1 MPFMLAL
8 AAALTLTAQPLDLE
22 AWNRDRLQTSR
33 VGMIVLG
40 VFAVGNMGI
49 GAFGVGLER
58 DERARFL
65 HLGNLAWNAVNLGLA
80 LNTLIREWSQDP
92 AALDA
97 KQSLAAS
104 EQIEKIFFINGALD
118 LGYLATAAFL
128 WQRGDAVGDP
138 KLVGLGQALVVQ
150 AAFLVFFDVTMG
162 ILNAR
167 LTGRLLDGLTVN
179 VTPVGVSGRF

>member
-1 MPFMLAL
+1 MLAL
-8 AAALTLTAQPLDLE
+8 IAAVTLAAQPVDLE

-40 VFAVGNMGI
+40 VFAVGNLGV
-49 GAFGVGLER
+49 GAVGFGVER

-65 HLGNLAWNAVNLGLA
+65 HLGNLVWNAVNLGLA
-80 LNTLIREWSQDP
+80 LNTLIREWNQNP
-92 AALDA
+92 ASLDA
-97 KQSLAAS
+97 RQSLEAS

-118 LGYLATAAFL
+118 LGYLATSAFL
-128 WQRGDAVGDP
+128 WQRGEATNDP
-138 KLVGLGQALVVQ
+138 HLVGLGQALLMQ
-150 AAFLVFFDVTMG
+150 AGFLVFFDVTMG

-167 LTGRLLDGLTVN
+167 LTGRLLDGVTIS